1 MIRDLIPG
9 DVLLLCGADL
19 HDEHGD
25 CCRFIVSSVI
35 AKLTGSPYTHAMM
48 YLGGG
53 EVVDCDVGRP
63 VERRVLTENEYRFC
77 DVFSVVGAT
86 EGDRAD
92 AVAFCLSKLGCRY
105 DYTAVLA
112 IGAEKILRRPL
123 KWAWDDPTRWFCSE
137 LVAAAYGLLRE
148 TGGRVAPGDL
158 AGALIFEGERGVQ
171 GGSGH
176 GETGVVA

>member
-1 MIRDLIPG
+1 MIRDLVHG
-9 DVLLLCGADL
+9 DMLLLRGADL
-19 HDEHGD
+19 HVERGD

-63 VERRVLTENEYRFC
+63 VERRVLTEIEYRFC
-77 DVFSVVGAT
+77 DVFSVVGAS

-112 IGAEKILRRPL
+112 IGAEKILCRPL
-123 KWAWDDPTRWFCSE
+123 KWARDDPARWYCSE
-137 LVAAAYGLLRE
+137 LMAVSYGLLE
-148 TGGRVAPGDL
+148 AAFGRVTPGDL
-158 AGALIFEGERGVQ
+158 ARALELKEPSLQAAI
-171 GGSGH
+171 
-176 GETGVVA
+176 